1 MANALADTLAPPDA
15 PNPAAQQSGPTASAG
30 GNALASLLGG
40 GAQAGAPQ
48 QPPQMPAPTHAQ
60 TVAALRH
67 FQTIG
72 KELEGL
78 LLNPDIGKTDIR
90 SAIIDAVTRL
100 VSERIIS
107 PAQAV
112 QQLGQVPDRPFDQKQ
127 AIEQMYKQTMMA
139 EAAVLDH
146 HGMSNAP
153 LSEDFNTENSLY
165 QSDPDQHQQ
174 TIAQMMQAHYSPQGP
189 QVNG

>member
-1 MANALADTLAPPDA
+1 MANALADTLAPPA
-15 PNPAAQQSGPTASAG
+15 PPTPQGGAQTSTPMPTG
-30 GNALASLLGG
+30 GNALVSMLGG
-40 GAQAGAPQ
+40 GQPGAQPGAPGQ
-48 QPPQMPAPTHAQ
+48 QPQAPAPTHAQ

-67 FQTIG
+67 FQEIG

-78 LLNPDIGKTDIR
+78 LLNPEIGKVDIR

-112 QQLGQVPDRPFDQKQ
+112 AQLGQVPDKPFDQKA
-127 AIEQMYKQTMMA
+127 AIEAMYKQTMQA
-139 EAAVLDH
+139 ESAVLDH

-153 LSEDFNTENSLY
+153 LSEDFDTENSLY

-174 TIAQMMQAHYSPQGP
+174 TMSDMMQAHYGARQ
-189 QVNG
+189 